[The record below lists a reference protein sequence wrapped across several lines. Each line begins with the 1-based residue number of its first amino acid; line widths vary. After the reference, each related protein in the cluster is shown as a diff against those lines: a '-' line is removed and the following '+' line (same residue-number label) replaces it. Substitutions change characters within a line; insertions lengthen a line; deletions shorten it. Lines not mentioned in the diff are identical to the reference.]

1 MHTQTRQYIAI
12 NDILSFKFRCKNK
25 KCGTELSLPLQENY
39 SLTKPA
45 DWCPNCGAG
54 WLKISDVTNVSAA
67 PFLERLV
74 SAIRSISEWPG
85 QCEIALEI
93 KPNVEQ

>member
-1 MHTQTRQYIAI
+1 MLTQTKRYIALG
-12 NDILSFKFRCKNK
+12 DISAFRFRCKNK

-54 WLKISDVTNVSAA
+54 WLKISDVTCVSAA
-67 PFLERLV
+67 PFLEQLV
-74 SAIRSISEWPG
+74 SSLRSISAWPG
-85 QCEIALEI
+85 QCEISVEI
-93 KPNVEQ
+93 KPDGQS